1 MRPTLRWSTLP
12 AGLAAGLVLILAFA
26 LVFVPQLTA
35 VAVTNMSRLT
45 GPDRLTVFDAFK
57 LWVMKDPTTLTYA
70 ESSGAVHHLIAWAV
84 LLLVGAVVL
93 VVLVVALRRA
103 KDPQR
108 KHGLATLF
116 DVQKQLGTKQLVK
129 ERGPKLR
136 PGLACSGA
144 RPEDYGYRVGSF
156 WKEEVWI
163 RVEDP
168 TVIIGP
174 SRAGKGWFLV
184 LNWILSAPGA
194 VITTSSKMDNAI
206 LTMEERLRRHP
217 GSRVWVFAPGIAG
230 GENLGHVLRWNPVD
244 GCVDEETLVRRIH
257 ALIPK
262 DAFSGS
268 TSNGGHWDTLGQQL
282 SAALFHAAACI
293 DATVDKVWEWV
304 GSPQRALEAVRAIRE
319 HPDGLLEHAAYLEQV
334 INMPGEQRATQWAV
348 LPTSLAFLA
357 SRTARKSMKP
367 EPGTEMN
374 PVDFVLNKD
383 TLYLVGDKQT
393 TGGYTRIIDGLLAEL
408 DYVSKGLADASPGAR
423 LDPPITYLLDEAG
436 NFEYQGLYE
445 LITAGG
451 GRGRV
456 GIAVFQAK
464 EQLAQW
470 GQSES
475 KTLWDAA
482 VAKIILP
489 GGADEAELRGMSQLV
504 GELWVKR
511 EQHTWGAGPGSVSVG
526 EEKRAVLEASE
537 IREMEAGYALLFY
550 RNLKPVI
557 PKMSGFDKNPSYAR
571 CQVDADRLTAHMR
584 KQSPFAAVTQPPVPV
599 NESLGLE

>member
-1 MRPTLRWSTLP
+1 MRPSLRWSTLP

-26 LVFVPQLTA
+26 LVLVPQLTA
-35 VAVTNMSRLT
+35 VAITNLARFNELPRLT
-45 GPDRLTVFDAFK
+45 IFDAFR
-57 LWVMKDPTTLTYA
+57 LWVTNDPTTVTHA
-70 ESSGAVHHLIAWAV
+70 ETSGALHHVIAWAV
-84 LLLVGAVVL
+84 LL
-93 VVLVVALRRA
+93 VVAATVILIVFIALQRA

-116 DVQKQLGTKQLVK
+116 DVQKQLGTKQLMH

-136 PGLACSGA
+136 PALARSVA
-144 RPEDYGYRVGSF
+144 RPEDYGYRVGAF
-156 WKEEVWI
+156 WKEDVWV

-168 TVIIGP
+168 TVMIGP

-206 LTMEERLRRHP
+206 LTMKERQRRHP
-217 GSRVWVFAPGIAG
+217 ESRVWVFAPGIAG
-230 GENLGHVLRWNPVD
+230 GENLGHVLRWNPVA

-282 SAALFHAAACI
+282 SAALFHAAACS
-293 DATVDKVWEWV
+293 DATVDKIWEWV
-304 GSPQRALEAVRAIRE
+304 SSPQRALEAVRAIRE

-357 SRTARKSMKP
+357 SRSARKSMKP
-367 EPGTEMN
+367 EPGSEMN
-374 PVDFVLNKD
+374 PVDFVLNKG

-456 GIAVFQAK
+456 GVAVFQAK

-470 GQSES
+470 GQSEA
-475 KTLWDAA
+475 KTMWDAA

-511 EQHTWGAGPGSVSVG
+511 EQHTWGVGPGSVSVG
-526 EEKRAVLEASE
+526 EEKRAVLEANE

-557 PKMSGFDKNPSYAR
+557 PKMRGFDENPAYGR
-571 CQVDADRLTAHMR
+571 CQIDAERLAVQMR
-584 KQSPFAAVTQPPVPV
+584 ERSPFAAAALSKPV
-599 NESLGLE
+599 ETE